1 MLSGGSN
8 YALTGCIPHRRA
20 APAIH
25 RRDVAC
31 QSLRGVH
38 FGRVRVGDSVG
49 GLRAFGTPHV
59 AGCAGSS

>member
-38 FGRVRVGDSVG
+38 FGQVGLGIQLGD
-49 GLRAFGTPHV
+49 FGHLVPPM
-59 AGCAGSS
+59 